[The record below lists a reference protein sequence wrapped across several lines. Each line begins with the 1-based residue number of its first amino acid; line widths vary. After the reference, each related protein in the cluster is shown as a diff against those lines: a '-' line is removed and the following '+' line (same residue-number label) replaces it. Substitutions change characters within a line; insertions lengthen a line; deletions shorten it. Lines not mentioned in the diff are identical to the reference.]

1 MKISDNVW
9 FSVLAASALACLGG
23 CSQVV
28 DALGDIDLSKPQ
40 PGPSSAPPSEPP
52 PREGACGCAISD
64 ALRPLNCSGGEVPLL
79 DNDVVHASVDGRVAV
94 FNICTP
100 DYDCQVLYWEGGDT
114 ARVVG
119 SGLLIDVSESGRQ
132 ILSSGATGLSFLDLD
147 YERSGTLPL
156 DALAGHDS
164 VTANGDAVFG
174 AQYIEGRTQL
184 VRANTASGAIEVLGT
199 LDEAIARAY
208 VSPDGSNV
216 VGWGLDLEFV
226 EDDVAFRW
234 SEAAGFTFGLPGA
247 PSDPGVWP
255 ESLSDDGSAIAGR
268 SPQSGAHFYWSE
280 AGGYLDLGPASWR
293 SETFIS
299 GDGSVVLGSLDAG
312 ERDSSAFRWTQ
323 ETGVVELAPDRSSL
337 ALGMSDDGAVV
348 AAYSWEDAQIDGASP
363 EDTFVWDAE
372 QGTRTLDEILAS
384 RGVDV
389 SGWEFG
395 HPRALSGDGRVLLG
409 RALCGGTPTLYRLV
423 LSD

>member
-1 MKISDNVW
+1 MSDNNW
-9 FSVLAASALACLGG
+9 ISVLATSALWCLAG
-23 CSQVV
+23 CSQVL
-28 DALGDIDLSKPQ
+28 DALGDIDLSR
-40 PGPSSAPPSEPP
+40 PGASGHDPAPPSEPAP
-52 PREGACGCAISD
+52 PDGCACAISD
-64 ALRPLNCSGGEVPLL
+64 ALRPLSCGGGEVPLL
-79 DNDVVHASVDGRVAV
+79 DNDVVHASVDGSVAV

-100 DYDCQVLYWEGGDT
+100 DFDCQVLYWDGGDA

-132 ILSSGATGLSFLDLD
+132 ILSSGVDGLTFLDLD
-147 YERSGTLPL
+147 YERSGILPI

-184 VRANTASGAIEVLGT
+184 VRLNTASGAIEVLGT
-199 LDEAIARAY
+199 LDQAIARAY

-216 VGWGLDLEFV
+216 VGWGLDLDFL
-226 EDDVAFRW
+226 EDDTAFRW

-247 PSDPGVWP
+247 PGDPAVWP

-268 SPQSGAHFYWSE
+268 AALSGTHFYWSE
-280 AGGYLDLGPASWR
+280 TDGYVDLGAASWR

-312 ERDSSAFRWTQ
+312 ERDSSAFRWTAQ
-323 ETGVVELAPDRSSL
+323 TGVVELAPERSSL

-348 AAYSWEDAQIDGASP
+348 AAYSWEDAQLEGASP
-363 EDTFVWDAE
+363 EDTFIWDAE

-395 HPRALSGDGRVLLG
+395 HPRTLSGDGSVLLG
-409 RALCGGTPTLYRLV
+409 RALCGGTPTLYRVV